1 MKYKVTL
8 FQVGTRQTEVE
19 ITAQDEDQAI
29 DLAEAK
35 FMEMSAEEIYYGWG
49 WEFVRG
55 QHEVEEWKEE
65 VKEEVQEEVQ
75 EEVKEKVN
83 LLTLLF

>member
-8 FQVGTRQTEVE
+8 FEVGTRQTEVE
-19 ITAQDEDQAI
+19 ITAEDEDQAI
-29 DLAEAK
+29 NLAEDK
-35 FMEMSAEEIYYGWG
+35 FMEMSAEEIDNCSEWG
-49 WEFVRG
+49 WEFVRD

-65 VKEEVQEEVQ
+65 VKDKVK